1 MFHNLIKPTCIP
13 MPQNIYISAYS
24 GINLLIDR
32 EEWDGTS
39 HHTCD
44 TFFFSVTSLF
54 KQTTAVFSLSS
65 TLAISDTPKSESDPL
80 SHEQEIFSLH
90 SVTSFWPWVGG
101 RRRGHMTSQGPR
113 NRWWR
118 QTAPLY
124 SCGIFSGSKSKS
136 ETAVL
141 QRQLP
146 INRIRST

>member
-1 MFHNLIKPTCIP
+1 MYPYATKY
-13 MPQNIYISAYS
+13 IYIRIFRYKSPHRSRGVGRHFSLHMWYK
-24 GINLLIDR
+24 
-32 EEWDGTS
+32 
-39 HHTCD
+39 
-44 TFFFSVTSLF
+44 FFFPVTSLF